1 MAPHRKHGQPA
12 QPPVTVV
19 VGATDSLDPTEQE
32 VLEEFGVLEGTLD
45 TQQQQ
50 ISKEMHWIEES
61 LRGPQEAL
69 DEGYSR
75 QLYYPPQQK
84 WHYQE

>member
-1 MAPHRKHGQPA
+1 MAPRRKQSQSA

-19 VGATDSLDPTEQE
+19 VDATDSPDPIEQE
-32 VLEEFGVLEGTLD
+32 VLEQFGVLEGTLD
-45 TQQQQ
+45 TQQKQ

-84 WHYQE
+84 WYYQE

>member
-1 MAPHRKHGQPA
+1 MAPRQKQSQPA
-12 QPPVTVV
+12 QPPVSVV
-19 VGATDSLDPTEQE
+19 IGATDSPDPTEQE
-32 VLEEFGVLEGTLD
+32 VLEEFGVLEGVLD
-45 TQQQQ
+45 TQQKQ

-75 QLYYPPQQK
+75 PPYYPPQRKQ
-84 WHYQE
+84 HYSE